1 MAIAK
6 SIVFAEMQADGRR
19 YVCFQFVEA
28 SGKVHLR
35 WALLPA
41 GVDVVAKLTSWDIT
55 PELIEDE
62 LRDVLFGSAWDTPF
76 VYMSATEAATKV
88 RELFK
93 ASSREECGK
102 IARRILEW
110 ITNGRFTDVQI
121 RTVFGLT
128 NTQWTTLKTKMQNLS
143 NSLNAIEK
151 AAGE

>member
-1 MAIAK
+1 MAIEK
-6 SIVFAEMQADGRR
+6 CIVFAEMQADGRR
-19 YVCFQFVEA
+19 YVCFQFVAA

-128 NTQWTTLKTKMQNLS
+128 NIQWTTLKTKMQNPS
-143 NSLNAIEK
+143 NFLNTSEK
-151 AAGE
+151 AVGE